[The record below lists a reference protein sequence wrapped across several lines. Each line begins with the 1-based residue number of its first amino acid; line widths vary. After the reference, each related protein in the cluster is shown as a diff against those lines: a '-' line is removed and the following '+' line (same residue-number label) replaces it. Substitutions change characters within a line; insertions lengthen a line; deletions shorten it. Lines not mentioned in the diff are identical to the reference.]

1 MAAAT
6 HQADRTERIAV
17 RLEVPRDAAGDLHAG
32 VRTKL
37 DRAAGADV
45 LDVDVTGLQPRL
57 NDLTVEADVRVRL
70 ANGTATAD
78 LADLVGVHDVT
89 RR

>member
-1 MAAAT
+1 MAAAS

-17 RLEVPRDAAGDLHAG
+17 QMEVPRDAAGDLHAG

-45 LDVDVTGLQPRL
+45 IDVDVTGLQPRL

-70 ANGTATAD
+70 ANGAATAD